1 MIGLSNTR
9 GLDPRPARRVTVAI
23 VAGALTVLALAPA
36 TLASHLGATVDC
48 GSDGTYTIRAT
59 ETGNGSWQAPGPL
72 DILLFEEGGT
82 FIPLEVWVNG
92 NLRFS
97 NALVGR
103 EMNALTEVQ
112 CSFQIGTGQL
122 FEVEGLLVAR

>member
-1 MIGLSNTR
+1 MSGSSSNRSLGSGL
-9 GLDPRPARRVTVAI
+9 ARRASAAI
-23 VAGALTVLALAPA
+23 VAGALAGLALAPA

-59 ETGNGSWQAPGPL
+59 ETGNGSWQAPGPF
-72 DILLFEEGGT
+72 DILLFEEGGA

-92 NLRFS
+92 NLRLS
-97 NALVGR
+97 NAIVGR